1 MNNVDLSSDDISRY
15 SRQLLLDDI
24 DETGQA
30 NIKQAYAV
38 VIGLGG
44 LGSLVARYLVGA
56 GIGKV
61 LLVDSDTVEKS
72 NIHRQVLFNQDHI
85 GQHKTQASYAQLRL
99 VNPYTQIEL
108 AENQA
113 NSSNL
118 PSLISG
124 AHCVLDCSDNITTR
138 KAINAACV
146 NQRTALFIA
155 AASQYSWQAIN
166 LRCNGSDSGCYACL
180 LAQTTVQED
189 CMSQGILGPVVGM
202 AACFQATQ
210 ALLYL
215 ASTNVESGVNPE
227 ANPSA
232 EPKANS
238 ETQNTWGKYYIMNAA
253 TAQFQSFS
261 LPAYKHCE
269 VCQCHK

>member
-1 MNNVDLSSDDISRY
+1 MPSLAHQFNTALAMNSVHLSADDISRY

-24 DETGQA
+24 VEEGQA
-30 NIKQAYAV
+30 RLKQAYAV

-44 LGSLVARYLVGA
+44 LGTLVARYLVGA

-61 LLVDSDTVEKS
+61 LLVDNDTVDKS
-72 NIHRQVLFNQDHI
+72 NIHRQVLFNQEHI
-85 GQHKTQASYAQLRL
+85 GQYKTKASYAQLRP
-99 VNPYTQIEL
+99 VNPRPRIEL
-108 AENQA
+108 AEIKA

-118 PSLISG
+118 PLLITG
-124 AHCVLDCSDNITTR
+124 AQCVLDCSDNITTR

-166 LRCNGSDSGCYACL
+166 LQLSEKNSGCYACL
-180 LAQTTVQED
+180 LAHTRVQED
-189 CMSQGILGPVVGM
+189 CISQGILGPVVGM

-210 ALLYL
+210 ALLYM
-215 ASTNVESGVNPE
+215 
-227 ANPSA
+227 ANP
-232 EPKANS
+232 KTNI
-238 ETQNTWGKYYIMNAA
+238 TLGQYHIMNVA

-261 LPAYKHCE
+261 LPAFEHCE
-269 VCQCHK
+269 VCQCPL